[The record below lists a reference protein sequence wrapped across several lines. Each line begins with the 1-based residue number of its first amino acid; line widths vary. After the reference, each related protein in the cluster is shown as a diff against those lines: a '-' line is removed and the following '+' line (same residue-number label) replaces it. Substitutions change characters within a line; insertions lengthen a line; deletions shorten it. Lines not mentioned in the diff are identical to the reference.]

1 MNYRTL
7 RGKFHLTAETANY
20 GWPPGRGSAGGG
32 GKWLEICLGY
42 LWQSCHFPGNFWG
55 DVFFVCKQAW
65 LRGRAAGSRNL
76 ALRWVSGFV
85 APTRLESEGYS
96 SAISCRMSRKWRS
109 SSPAPA
115 DGKLIDLCRD
125 STL

>member
-55 DVFFVCKQAW
+55 DVFFVCI
-65 LRGRAAGSRNL
+65 RRNIY
-76 ALRWVSGFV
+76 
-85 APTRLESEGYS
+85 APWIIGVISMASPQEILGCQLIMAQKKK
-96 SAISCRMSRKWRS
+96 SA
-109 SSPAPA
+109 
-115 DGKLIDLCRD
+115 
-125 STL
+125 